1 MMLNCHEQ
9 SPHVIVKPT
18 SENPDEKG
26 RPNTEGVGQEDGLND
41 VVHVLVLING
51 HQVIARRLFN
61 RISDKVKS
69 LRLDK

>member
-1 MMLNCHEQ
+1 MNRV
-9 SPHVIVKPT
+9 HVIAKPT

-26 RPNTEGVGQEDGLND
+26 RPNTKSVGQEDGLDD
-41 VVHVLVLING
+41 VVHVLVFING

-69 LRLDK
+69 LCLDK